1 MKKPM
6 EAVKMK
12 EPGTSVLITMNKEI
26 NAPAEFEKMVKE
38 KVKDMPDLKYTVIDK
53 VNIVIDCNEKLKAN
67 AVYAMLKTGI
77 EDAKIAKN

>member
-12 EPGTSVLITMNKEI
+12 EPGTSVLITMNNEI
-26 NAPAEFEKMVKE
+26 HTPAEFEKMVKE

-53 VNIVIDCNEKLKAN
+53 VNLVIDCNVKLKAN
-67 AVYAMLKTGI
+67 AVYAILKTGK
-77 EDAKIAKN
+77 EDARIAKN